1 MDMASLRIL
10 SFAPLTLG
18 VTPWFLR
25 VMSDASS
32 EGWGIVLPQSMYAG
46 RLDAS
51 ILQTHVVPKEMLT
64 YSGLT
69 ASSESL
75 SYFTLTPWLLCF
87 LRCGYSRA
95 IHLDRLARVTWQ
107 LVSRRALTLHLSF
120 LPGNCNVRADQLS
133 RGVTISTEWSISDT
147 DYKTLLHLAG
157 FGPG

>member
-1 MDMASLRIL
+1 MAMASLRIL
-10 SFAPLTLG
+10 SFAPLALG

-51 ILQTHVVPKEMLT
+51 LLQTHVVPKEMLT

-75 SYFTLTPWLLCF
+75 SYFTLTPWLLCI
-87 LRCGYSRA
+87 LRCGYSCA
-95 IHLDRLARVTWQ
+95 IHLDRLARVIWQ
-107 LVSRRALTLHLSF
+107 LVSRRTLTLRYAADT
-120 LPGNCNVRADQLS
+120 RAQCTSPSSQTLTVYGRINS
-133 RGVTISTEWSISDT
+133 SGVAISSEWSLNS
-147 DYKTLLHLAG
+147 
-157 FGPG
+157 